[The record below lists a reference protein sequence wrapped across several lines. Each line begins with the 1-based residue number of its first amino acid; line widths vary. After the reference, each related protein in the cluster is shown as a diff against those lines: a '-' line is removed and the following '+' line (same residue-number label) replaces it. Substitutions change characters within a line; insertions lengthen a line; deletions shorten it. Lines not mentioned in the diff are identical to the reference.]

1 VHLVQSKP
9 WVAHVNAPVQKTKR
23 SELNQQSNLFFTAR
37 TCLEAC
43 DPDDKLALTRA
54 AAQQWRDGLL
64 SPASDAAVEPIGEP
78 GRPAAPKLVA
88 PRDLPVRKL
97 GSDQGHAAFIHSL
110 AHIEFNAINLAW
122 DAVYRFRG
130 MPRAFYGDWIRV
142 ADEEAYHFGLLRERL
157 RALGH
162 DYGDF
167 DAHNGLWE
175 MAQKTAFDPLVRMAL
190 VPRVLEARGLD
201 VTPGMMKRLRD
212 IGDEE
217 SAEVLAIILGDEI
230 GHVEIGT
237 RWFRYLCDQRGL
249 DPDKTYQLLLEKYL
263 QGNIRPPLNDEA
275 RRQAGFSDA
284 ELAYI
289 HQLLS

>member
-1 VHLVQSKP
+1 MQ
-9 WVAHVNAPVQKTKR
+9 T
-23 SELNQQSNLFFTAR
+23 NLYAAAR
-37 TCLEAC
+37 ACLEAC
-43 DPDDKLALTRA
+43 APDDKLALTRA
-54 AAQQWRDGLL
+54 TAAQWRDGKLL
-64 SPASDAAVEPIGEP
+64 RESDGPIEPIDEP
-78 GRPAAPKLVA
+78 GRPSTPKLVA
-88 PRDLPVRKL
+88 PRDLPMRKL
-97 GSDQGHAAFIHSL
+97 GTDEGRAAFIHSL

-122 DAVYRFRG
+122 DAVYRFRE
-130 MPRAFYGDWIRV
+130 MPPAFYGDWIRV
-142 ADEEAYHFGLLRERL
+142 ADEEAYHFALLRKRL

-162 DYGDF
+162 EYGDF

-201 VTPGMMKRLRD
+201 VTPGMMERLHQ
-212 IGDEE
+212 IGDAE
-217 SAEVLAIILGDEI
+217 SADVLGIILRDEI

-249 DPDKTYQLLLEKYL
+249 DPDQTYQVLLEKYL
-263 QGNIRPPLNDEA
+263 QGNLRPPFNDEA

-289 HQLLS
+289 HQLVR